1 MRKGAERV
9 LPMSQCSFATAAR
22 ACVEKE
28 SCSLGHVSLL
38 IGRILRSIINVYLS
52 KLNVIYDIYYKMR
65 YKNGQLVK
73 TIAQAELRSK
83 LPGVMR
89 LLSSRKS
96 SISSLDPPF
105 FSIPLFSWARRSK
118 YGMTS

>member
-28 SCSLGHVSLL
+28 SCSLGHGSLL

-52 KLNVIYDIYYKMR
+52 KLNVIYIFYKMR

-83 LPGVMR
+83 LPGVRR
-89 LLSSRKS
+89 LFSSRKS